1 VRIALQMI
9 NPSPL
14 PTQSE
19 PTSTSREKVKLS
31 LIRSV
36 EWRRG
41 RVVRVTAIFVVFVCL
56 ALIGMNTWLIVR
68 ARSAEIEQITQ
79 ANSNLAKAVSQH
91 VQGTVAI
98 AEHIVSGIVFELERA
113 DMTPQGIERMQP
125 VLVDHVARMQSI
137 KGLFVFDAQGRWLV
151 HSEAFSDTRRRN
163 ADRAYFA
170 HHRDN
175 PSTRTLISGPIVS
188 RSSGEWVIPVSR
200 RMNDADGNFAGVVL
214 ATLSVRQLNAVLDQ
228 FRIGAQG
235 TIELFNG
242 DQLLVR
248 RPFREADMGRRDLE
262 PALQKL
268 FQTQRS
274 GTTEGTSPLDGVD
287 RIISFEHMSDHPVL
301 VAVGVGRDEALQ
313 NWRTTSIYQSLSV
326 VLLCIVVSASGTY
339 LVGSMRRRLKAER
352 RLRSTRDELTQVN
365 DRLAHL
371 ADSDG
376 LTGLANRRHFD
387 ARLFRAFE
395 QAQALRHALAVVMI
409 DVDDFKKYN
418 DLYGHLQGD
427 ECLQRVAHALRASV
441 DRPGCVVARYGG
453 EEMVLLLPKTALAE
467 ATSIAESARQA
478 VFDLQI
484 PHAATPLGSVSI
496 SLGLAAWLP
505 LPDSVPADLMRAADA
520 ALYRAKLKG
529 KNVLETDGALG
540 TQAMTAQ
547 RTHEPNA

>member
-1 VRIALQMI
+1 MRIALQMI

-14 PTQSE
+14 PTQPE
-19 PTSTSREKVKLS
+19 PAPTSRDKLKLS
-31 LIRSV
+31 SLRSL

-41 RVVRVTAIFVVFVCL
+41 RVVRVTAIFVVFICL
-56 ALIGMNTWLIVR
+56 ALIGMNAWLIVR
-68 ARSAEIEQITQ
+68 ARSAEIEQVTQ

-91 VQGTVAI
+91 VEGTIAI
-98 AEHIVSGIVFELERA
+98 AEHIVSGIVFELERS
-113 DMTPQGIERMQP
+113 DLTPQGIERMQP

-137 KGLFVFDAQGRWLV
+137 KGLFIFDAQGRWLV
-151 HSEAFSDTRRRN
+151 HSEAFSDTQRRN
-163 ADRAYFA
+163 SDRAYFV

-188 RSSGEWVIPVSR
+188 RSSGDWVIPVSR
-200 RMNDADGNFAGVVL
+200 RMNDADGNFGGVVL
-214 ATLSVRQLNAVLDQ
+214 ATLSVMQLNAVLDQ

-248 RPFREADMGRRDLE
+248 RPFREADMGRRGHE
-262 PALQKL
+262 PALQQL
-268 FQTQRS
+268 FQVQRS
-274 GTTEGTSPLDGVD
+274 GTTEGRSPLDAVD
-287 RIISFEHMSDHPVL
+287 RIISFEHMSDHPL
-301 VAVGVGRDEALQ
+301 IVAVAVGRDEALQ

-326 VLLCIVVSASGTY
+326 VLLCVVVSASGAY

-352 RLRSTRDELTQVN
+352 RLRSTRDKLTRVN

-387 ARLFRAFE
+387 TRLLRAFE
-395 QAQALRHALAVVMI
+395 EAQAHRHALAVVMI

-427 ECLQRVAHALRASV
+427 DCLQQVAQALRASV
-441 DRPGCVVARYGG
+441 ERPGRVVARYGG
-453 EEMVLLLPKTALAE
+453 EEMVLLLPQTELAD
-467 ATSIAESARQA
+467 ATSIAESARRA

-484 PHAATPLGSVSI
+484 PHAATPLGSISI
-496 SLGLAAWLP
+496 SLGVAAWLP
-505 LPDSVPADLMRAADA
+505 SPDSVPTDLMRAADA

-529 KNVLETDGALG
+529 KNVLEIDNSWWLQT
-540 TQAMTAQ
+540 
-547 RTHEPNA
+547 THSQTTHKPNA